1 MTDKPLTNNDR
12 TIARLKATHADKP
25 VGPRTV
31 PYGAE
36 DFERGGPLTP
46 EVKEVLKQY
55 SNPELRELVNK
66 KIREPRCYSEEELQ
80 ASVDRISSMTHEEI
94 HSSPFDDILKGR
106 LPKEHNGISTDSEF
120 FLEAKLSED
129 PEPELRGET
138 TFGLN
143 PKWID
148 WYCRTSHTAVWK
160 ARKVGKAK
168 LRKLQELKARF
179 NK

>member
-1 MTDKPLTNNDR
+1 MVDKR
-12 TIARLKATHADKP
+12 

-31 PYGAE
+31 PYGTE
-36 DFERGGPLTP
+36 DFERGGPITP
-46 EVKEVLKQY
+46 EVEEVLKQY
-55 SNPELRELVNK
+55 SNPELRELVSK
-66 KIREPRCYSEEELQ
+66 KIREPRGYPEEELQ

-94 HSSPFDDILKGR
+94 HSSPFDDILKDR
-106 LPKEHNGISTDSEF
+106 LPKERNGIPGDSGF
-120 FLEAKLSED
+120 RLVAKLSD
-129 PEPELRGET
+129 DSEPELRGET

-148 WYCRTSHTAVWK
+148 WYCRTNHTAVWK